1 VPLTLASDDP
11 PYFDATVGGE
21 YAVAAEHF
29 GLDRAALLDVT
40 RTAIGASFADADL
53 KRRLAELVSSDGPER

>member
-1 VPLTLASDDP
+1 
-11 PYFDATVGGE
+11 
-21 YAVAAEHF
+21 VAARHF

-53 KRRLAELVSSDGPER
+53 KRRLGELVSSDGPGV